1 MKKTHVPQCS
11 LKHYLQ
17 KPGHGSNM
25 FTDRWMDKEDAV
37 HILFSHTKELIW
49 VSCSKVD
56 EPRAYYT
63 EWSKSERERQ
73 VLYINACVW
82 NLKKYFKIISE

>member
-1 MKKTHVPQCS
+1 MIQQSHYWAHTLRKPQFKKTHVPQCS

-63 EWSKSERERQ
+63 VKLSQKEK
-73 VLYINACVW
+73 N
-82 NLKKYFKIISE
+82 K